1 VEERMRERTAE
12 IGERVGLPLANAF
25 LSIVID

>member
-1 VEERMRERTAE
+1 VEKRMRERTAE
-12 IGERVGLPLANAF
+12 IGKPVGLPLANAF